1 MTKEQLLGN
10 LVFQVA
16 NSYVGQKEVGNNA
29 GWVDKKFEA
38 KMVAMGWQIGWSWCA
53 IFYKLCLKEAL
64 EQYYSMPHDNSIVKD
79 ILKVYTPSVL
89 RTVANRKEDLS
100 LTDFTVGS
108 AVCWQTGNSTGH
120 VGILMTA
127 PNNDGIFWTIE
138 GNTSDHNNSNGD
150 MVMSRK
156 RSLKSTD
163 KFKLLGFIKPRVI

>member
-100 LTDFTVGS
+100 
-108 AVCWQTGNSTGH
+108 
-120 VGILMTA
+120 
-127 PNNDGIFWTIE
+127 
-138 GNTSDHNNSNGD
+138 
-150 MVMSRK
+150 
-156 RSLKSTD
+156 
-163 KFKLLGFIKPRVI
+163 